1 MGKRIMIERSDE
13 KSGKEIRNRNKST
26 KEQIKETKKGF
37 KEQELKEDD
46 ITDKSKGRERN
57 MIK

>member
-1 MGKRIMIERSDE
+1 M
-13 KSGKEIRNRNKST
+13 NRNKGT

-46 ITDKSKGRERN
+46 MTDKSKGRERN
-57 MIK
+57 MRK